1 MSPFGNAGIPFVIIA
16 LGLLGIIL
24 SFLVPDRKKSVIS
37 LGLAGLII
45 LTGVIQLG
53 SQSIDQIRWNR
64 RMKEIQ
70 KERQVDLEE
79 LRQRMKEKAE
89 QITPPSV
96 DSGKKK

>member
-24 SFLVPDRKKSVIS
+24 SFLVPDRKKSVLS